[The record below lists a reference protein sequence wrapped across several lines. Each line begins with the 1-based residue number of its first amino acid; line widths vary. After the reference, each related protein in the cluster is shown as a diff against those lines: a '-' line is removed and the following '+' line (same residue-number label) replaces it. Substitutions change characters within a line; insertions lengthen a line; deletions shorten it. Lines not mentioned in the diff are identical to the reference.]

1 MSTVVEDGSYPR
13 QEGIAYRQHTHI
25 AINPTNNT
33 VAQHLFSL
41 VYDTITNQGDVL
53 METTTTPDVGYTKT
67 AINGFFEGLTVLLT
81 ATAKTSGKVAKVAVD
96 GFKEGYN
103 SNIPQPDHAKKRKPT
118 DAHSYAQPITDN
130 GSSVPSDACSV

>member
-1 MSTVVEDGSYPR
+1 
-13 QEGIAYRQHTHI
+13 
-25 AINPTNNT
+25 
-33 VAQHLFSL
+33 
-41 VYDTITNQGDVL
+41 

-103 SNIPQPDHAKKRKPT
+103 SKQSVRRGHTVLFFSPSCMNNGGNYVIAKKIK
-118 DAHSYAQPITDN
+118 
-130 GSSVPSDACSV
+130 